1 MNIAQLSEQL
11 KDVPQAKLI
20 DYAKNPNSVVPQ
32 FLALAEIQRRQT
44 LMRSMPAQAPQSSV
58 AEDIMA
64 QESPRMSGV
73 AQLPTRAMFTE
84 EGMAG
89 GGIVAFADGGDLDA
103 DDLEDYLEN
112 IDQSQAL
119 SVSQRLRNMLSE
131 MPMSYERARAT
142 TPVTAPPKGEA
153 KTASFANPLAR
164 IESMPSRKAIADEG
178 IASLETKKGS
188 HKYEDMVIAE
198 AKRQGL
204 DPTLARHVLY
214 KETGNIANPENVRS
228 KAGAIGVMQLMPS
241 TAKELGVDP
250 TNPEENIRGGI
261 TYLRKMMDKYN
272 DPVLAAAAY
281 NAGPGRLDRALKG
294 EGLTSLPRETR
305 MYIAGLADGGSVKS
319 YRVGGD
325 TDEEDPEAVR
335 QAYIDAELMRQRKL
349 MEDRGQT
356 DQAAVR
362 KAEPVPLPT
371 MKEKSSQ
378 ADVRKIDQAMQ
389 PIPPEV
395 KPSVTMP
402 RQSSQAEVRAVDNAI
417 IANQQAAQNKAQ
429 PPAQTSALP
438 VPTPDQTQFP
448 ENRYLSM
455 LEKDLERQIAEAKRT
470 GDQDKYLALMQAG
483 FAMMGGTSPYAAANI
498 GQGAVTGLGAYAASQ
513 KGQREAE
520 RGILSTRLG
529 LAKAATT
536 AETAR
541 QNRELIEMSKRE
553 RLTAA
558 QKRENQDVIETAE
571 ARFNQDPMVKK
582 IAAQLQDIAPTD
594 PAYGWYQQ
602 ELERLRNNAY
612 ARAKIPGYSMIPNPQ
627 PFPEQAKKPGFL
639 QSLFGG
645 GSKPAASSTPVDFSK
660 LPS

>member
-20 DYAKNPNSVVPQ
+20 DYAKNPNSMVPQ

-44 LMRSMPAQAPQSSV
+44 LMRATPAQAPQSSV

-73 AQLPTRAMFTE
+73 ATLPTRSMFTE

-89 GGIVAFADGGDLDA
+89 GGIVAFAEGGDLDE
-103 DDLEDYLEN
+103 DDLEDYLDNVE
-112 IDQSQAL
+112 QSKAL
-119 SVSQRLRNMLSE
+119 AMSQKLRGMLGE
-131 MPMSYERARAT
+131 IPMSYDKARAT
-142 TPVTAPPKGEA
+142 QAVPPPPRGEPQ
-153 KTASFANPLAR
+153 KASFANPLAR
-164 IESMPSRKAIADEG
+164 IESMPSRRAVADEG
-178 IASLETKKGS
+178 IASLEPKKGA
-188 HKYEDMVIAE
+188 HKYEDLVLAE
-198 AKRQGL
+198 AKRQGV
-204 DPTLARHVLY
+204 DPMLARHVLY
-214 KETGNIANPENVRS
+214 KETGNIPNPENIKS
-228 KAGAIGVMQLMPS
+228 KAGAIGIMQLMPK

-250 TNPEENIRGGI
+250 TNPEDNIRGGV

-272 DPVLAAAAY
+272 DPILAAAAY
-281 NAGPGRLDRALKG
+281 NAGPGRVDRALKG

-305 MYIAGLADGGSVKS
+305 MYIAGLADGGTVKS

-325 TDEEDPEAVR
+325 TDEEDPELVR
-335 QAYIDAELMRQRKL
+335 QAYIDAELMKQRKL
-349 MEDRGQT
+349 MEERGQT

-362 KAEPVPLPT
+362 KSEPTPLPP
-371 MKEKSSQ
+371 MEAKSSQ
-378 ADVRKIDQAMQ
+378 ADVRKAEQVSA
-389 PIPPEV
+389 PVPNKPPV
-395 KPSVTMP
+395 PMP

-417 IANQQAAQNKAQ
+417 IAKQAEADQKVPPAAQTNV
-429 PPAQTSALP
+429 PPVATVDPSQM
-438 VPTPDQTQFP
+438 P

-455 LEKDLERQIAEAKRT
+455 LEKDLQRQIEEAKRT

-498 GQGAVTGLGAYAASQ
+498 GQGAVSGLGAYAASQ

-520 RGILSTRLG
+520 RSILQTRLG

-541 QNRELIEMSKRE
+541 QNRELIEMSKAD
-553 RLTAA
+553 RLKSAKSKEA
-558 QKRENQDVIETAE
+558 QDVIETAE

-582 IAAQLQDIAPTD
+582 IAAQLQDISPTD

-602 ELERLRNNAY
+602 ELDRLRNNAY
-612 ARAKIPGYSMIPNPQ
+612 ARAKIPGYSIIPNPQ
-627 PFPEQAKKPGFL
+627 PFPEAAKKPGFF